1 MQIMNVPFKKIVI
14 YYSFDGNTKLIAKSM
29 AGAIGADL
37 MPIVPKKELTSKGFS
52 KYFWGSSQVMMKR
65 KPALMPPTF
74 DPMDYDLVII
84 GTPVWAWTSAPPV
97 TAFLSAID
105 LKDKQIALFC
115 CHGGNAGKTFVHM
128 KRLVPDNHFIGEIE
142 FLEPLHNNR
151 DQAVNRAEK
160 WVEALLAKIAEI

>member
-1 MQIMNVPFKKIVI
+1 MMKNPLKIIVI

-29 AGAIGADL
+29 AGTIGADL
-37 MPIVPKKELTSKGFS
+37 MPVIPKKELTSKGFS

-65 KPALMPPTF
+65 KPALMPLTF
-74 DPMDYDLVII
+74 DPKDYDLVII

-105 LKDKQIALFC
+105 LRDKQIALFC

-128 KRLVPDNHFIGEIE
+128 KHLIPDNHFIGEIE
-142 FLEPLHNNR
+142 FLEPLHKNR
-151 DQAVNRAEK
+151 DQAVKSAER
-160 WVEALLAKIAEI
+160 WAEALLDKIAEV